1 MEENKTSF
9 ISKPPFK
16 KWREYN
22 LWLKAT
28 SALLVIQIIVLSFFY
43 FKEHYSYKNLLLK
56 KNILEKSLVRF
67 DEVVRKK
74 NKLLSQQNK
83 GAKYTRRN
91 KNVHEKVA
99 SYLRDIEGTLA
110 VGVNLTSFEFTP
122 KKVEIGGYS
131 NSLKNLSDTILNL
144 QKLDF
149 VKEYELEQISKD
161 KKASDDKINFAIH
174 LKI

>member
-28 SALLVIQIIVLSFFY
+28 SVLLIAQIITLSFFY
-43 FKEHYSYKNLLLK
+43 FKEHSSYKNLLLK
-56 KNILEKSLVRF
+56 KNILEKSLVQF
-67 DEVVRKK
+67 DEIVRKK

-83 GAKYTRRN
+83 GAKYAHRN
-91 KNVHEKVA
+91 KKVHKKIA
-99 SYLRDIEGTLA
+99 NYLQDIESAL
-110 VGVNLTSFEFTP
+110 VNGVDLTSFEFTS
-122 KKVEIGGYS
+122 KKIEIGGYV
-131 NSLKNLSDTILNL
+131 NSLKKLSDTVLNL

-149 VKEYELEQISKD
+149 VKEYELEKILKD
-161 KKASDDKINFAIH
+161 KKSVSDKLSFVIV
-174 LKI
+174 LKV